1 MADPLIQTLT
11 AFVVDYYDDRKNGP
25 LYLSKLGQL
34 LKDQRQPLVDTYGT
48 LAGAIKAAGLELVP
62 RPGATGA
69 MAVTTA
75 GNKTRVE
82 DRFAL
87 ETGPNAGSSFSSL
100 PNPLQIAFCLKT
112 GPDERVAVTRS
123 YPVRYQRVAAGS
135 APSPGYIVIED
146 RYRSPGLML
155 TDANSAELER
165 LWSQYVA
172 WANDAGIDPVAL
184 QTVSAPNNALERFM
198 AAQEPDI
205 AKRLVMPGDIIALL
219 IRHP

>member
-1 MADPLIQTLT
+1 MADALIQTLT
-11 AFVVDYYDDRKNGP
+11 DLVTGYYAERKNGP

-34 LKDQRQPLVDTYGT
+34 LKDQRQPLVEAYGT
-48 LAGAIKAAGLELVP
+48 LAGAIKAAGLELVA
-62 RPGATGA
+62 RPGAAGV

-75 GNKTRVE
+75 DAKARVE
-82 DRFAL
+82 DQFAL

-100 PNPLQIAFCLKT
+100 PIPLQIAFCLKT
-112 GPDERVAVTRS
+112 APDERVAVTRT
-123 YPVRYQRVAAGS
+123 YPVRYERVAAGS
-135 APSPGYIVIED
+135 SPSPGHIVIED
-146 RYRSPGLML
+146 RYRSPGLL
-155 TDANSAELER
+155 LQNASPAELER

-172 WANDAGIDPVAL
+172 WANEAGVDPVAL

-198 AAQEPDI
+198 AAQEPDV